1 MARSP
6 TIWTRDLGDLAAGP
20 GTYILLLRLRA
31 PADLPPRFGGT
42 LPSGVY
48 AYAGSARGPGGLRAR
63 CHRHLRQK
71 KSLRWHIDWLS
82 AGAAD
87 LMIAGFPDPDRGTS
101 TGARIGECDLL
112 DGLVASGANM
122 PVKGFG
128 SSDCRRCASHFVALG
143 QAWTTAARAQLLE
156 HVFEAAFE

>member
-1 MARSP
+1 MAHRQ
-6 TIWTRDLGDLAAGP
+6 TIWTRDPGDLAAGP
-20 GTYILLLRLRA
+20 GTYILLLRLCA

-42 LPSGVY
+42 LAGGVY
-48 AYAGSARGPGGLRAR
+48 GYAGSARGPGGLRAR
-63 CHRHLRQK
+63 CHRHLRQE

-82 AGAAD
+82 AGAVD
-87 LMIAGFPDPDRGTS
+87 LMIAAFPDPRHCAS

-112 DGLVASGANM
+112 HGLVASGANM

-128 SSDCRRCASHFVALG
+128 SSDCRRCTSHFVALG

-156 HVFEAAFE
+156 RVFEAAFE